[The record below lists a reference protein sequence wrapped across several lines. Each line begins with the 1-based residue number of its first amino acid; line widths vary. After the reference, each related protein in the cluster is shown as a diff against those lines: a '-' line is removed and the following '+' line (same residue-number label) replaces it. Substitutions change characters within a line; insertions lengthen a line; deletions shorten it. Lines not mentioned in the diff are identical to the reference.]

1 MATAESEQQPGLL
14 LHDVDLGGE
23 RVDVR
28 VAGGV
33 VAEVAPRLTAASQDE
48 RIHAA
53 RGALIPGL
61 HDHHIHLL
69 ALAAARASVP
79 VGPPAVHD
87 RDQMLAVLQ
96 QADAALPDGAW
107 IRAVGYHEQEIGQ
120 LDRHVLDAA
129 VPARPVRVQHRSGAM
144 WVLNSAGLAAV
155 GLDDRAELPGVD
167 RDAEG
172 KPSGRLFRVD
182 AWLAERL
189 RPAASEA
196 DLPGVGA
203 ELAAYGITGV
213 TDATPVESPRGI
225 EPIASA
231 VASGDLPQRVVITG
245 GPGLGPG
252 IEPSL
257 ARGPVKLLLHDH
269 DLPPLDR
276 VVGWITEAHRAGR
289 AVAVHCVTRQALALL
304 VAAFEE
310 AGTIAGDRVEHG
322 AVIPAEAIPTLH
334 ELGLIVV
341 TQPNFVADRGD
352 DYLAEVELADQ
363 ADLWR
368 CGSLQDGG
376 VGVAGSTDAPFGSPD
391 PWRAIAAA
399 VERRTVAGRLLG
411 SQERLP
417 AEQALRLFLTPL
429 DDPAGR
435 PRRVGPGAPADLCL
449 LTEPLEAVLQ
459 NPARAQVMA
468 TIIRGEVRHLH
479 PGMDAVQAFDGG

>member
-1 MATAESEQQPGLL
+1 MGAAEGEQQPGLL
-14 LHDVDLGGE
+14 LHDVELGGE

-28 VAGGV
+28 VAGGL
-33 VAEVAPRLTAASQDE
+33 VAEVAPRLTAAGHDE
-48 RIHAA
+48 RVHAA
-53 RGALIPGL
+53 GGALIPGL

-87 RDQMLAVLQ
+87 RDEMLAILRR
-96 QADAALPDGAW
+96 ADAALPEGAW
-107 IRAVGYHEQEIGQ
+107 IRAVGYHEQETGQ

-129 VPARPVRVQHRSGAM
+129 VPTRPVRVQHRSGAM
-144 WVLNSAGLAAV
+144 WVLNSAGMAAV
-155 GLDDRAELPGVD
+155 GLSDQVDLPGVD
-167 RDAEG
+167 RDPEG
-172 KPSGRLFRVD
+172 NATGRLFRVD

-189 RPAASEA
+189 RPAANEA
-196 DLPGVGA
+196 DLSVVGA
-203 ELAAYGITGV
+203 ELASYGITGV
-213 TDATPVESPRGI
+213 TDATPVESPRGV

-231 VASGDLPQRVVITG
+231 MANGALPQQVVITG
-245 GPGLGPG
+245 GPGLDPG

-269 DLPPLDR
+269 DLPPLDT
-276 VVGWITEAHRAGR
+276 VVGWVVGAHQAGR
-289 AVAVHCVTRQALALL
+289 PVAVHCVTRQSL
-304 VAAFEE
+304 VLTLAAFEE
-310 AGTIAGDRVEHG
+310 AGTIEGDRVEHG
-322 AVIPAEAIPTLH
+322 AVIPAETIPTLR

-417 AEQALRLFLTPL
+417 VEQALNLFLTPL
-429 DDPAGR
+429 GDPAGP
-435 PRRVGPGAPADLCL
+435 PRTVTPGTPADLCL
-449 LTEPLEAVLQ
+449 LTEPLDVMLQ
-459 NPARAQVMA
+459 HPAQAQVMA
-468 TIIRGEVRHLH
+468 TIIGGAVRYLH
-479 PGMDAVQAFDGG
+479 PGMDAIHAFDGG